1 MSFVDRMEE
10 VSTAFCFIC
19 LILLGIGKGVLTP
32 VLILENEN
40 NINACITLRFCRM
53 DLSF

>member
-1 MSFVDRMEE
+1 MSLVDRMEE

-32 VLILENEN
+32 VLILENEH
-40 NINACITLRFCRM
+40 NINACITLRSCRM
-53 DLSF
+53 DLTF